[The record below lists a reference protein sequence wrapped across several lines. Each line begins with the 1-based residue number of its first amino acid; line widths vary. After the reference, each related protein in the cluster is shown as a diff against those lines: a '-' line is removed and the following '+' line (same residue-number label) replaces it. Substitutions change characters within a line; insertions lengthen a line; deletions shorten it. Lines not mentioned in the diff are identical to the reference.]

1 MGAAFDPTAG
11 YPSGNPTGYDPGNPS
26 FAGTGRVAVEDTGEI
41 LPFYCVQSRVGTFSG
56 LGYTNTTWAES
67 NVRNTGYVA
76 RIVNSYYPIVPTE
89 PAAAAND
96 NQRGA
101 AVQAAIWFFTD
112 GYIVSTADPVRPL
125 VESIV
130 AATLLVGPL
139 AEPSPPAI
147 AITPASASGAAGA
160 LVGPLT
166 VTATATDGA
175 PTDATLDIPAG
186 VTAYSDAAGTVEVAS
201 GAPVASGTQVW
212 LRGATPGTVSLGAT
226 ATVDVPAGTI
236 YLYDQNTPG
245 QADAQTIM
253 LAQTGNIKADTTA
266 AVELFAAGSLVV
278 DKTIAGAAAGAQGD
292 VVLNVTCT
300 LDGTPVLAQSI
311 ALPAGTPAG
320 TTSTRYDG
328 IPVDSTCTVTEPA
341 TGQTAAV
348 AVATTTTGDVTIAAD
363 TDAVITVT
371 NTYDRLTGALVI
383 DKVIA
388 GAGAGAQ
395 GQVVLDVTCTADGTT
410 VLSQSITVP
419 AHNPAGTTSTRFE
432 GIGAGSLCTVTE
444 PTTGATTAA
453 AVTTT
458 TTGDVTIVAD
468 TTAQITVTNTYDP
481 LRSPSSS
488 GGAGALAV
496 SGPDSPR
503 PLAALA
509 VGLLAAGLAL
519 VGASRRWGIRRW

>member
-1 MGAAFDPTAG
+1 MTGRRLARWGASRCAAVAVFAGLLLALGVAPAPAIIILDPPPVTPVDLPATDLVIATPPNAVGQRLTGFLPPVGATFDPTAG

-67 NVRNTGYVA
+67 NVQNTGYVA
-76 RIVNSYYPIVPTE
+76 RIVNSYYPVVPTE

-130 AATLLVGPL
+130 AATLLAGPL

-201 GAPVASGTQVW
+201 GAPVASGTQIW
-212 LRGATPGTVSLGAT
+212 LRGTTPGTVSLGAT

-236 YLYDQNTPG
+236 YLYDGNTPG
-245 QADAQTIM
+245 QAAAQTIM

-278 DKTIAGAAAGAQGD
+278 DKTIAGAAAGAQGE
-292 VVLNVTCT
+292 VVLDVACT
-300 LDGTPVLAQSI
+300 LDGTPVLGQSI
-311 ALPAGTPAG
+311 TLPAGSPAG
-320 TTSTRYDG
+320 TTSSRYDG
-328 IPVDSTCTVTEPA
+328 IPVGSACTVTEPT
-341 TGQTAAV
+341 TGQTAALGV
-348 AVATTTTGDVTIAAD
+348 VTASTGDVTITAD

-371 NTYDRLTGALVI
+371 NTYD
-383 DKVIA
+383 
-388 GAGAGAQ
+388 
-395 GQVVLDVTCTADGTT
+395 
-410 VLSQSITVP
+410 P
-419 AHNPAGTTSTRFE
+419 ARN
-432 GIGAGSLCTVTE
+432 AGSSD
-444 PTTGATTAA
+444 GA
-453 AVTTT
+453 
-458 TTGDVTIVAD
+458 
-468 TTAQITVTNTYDP
+468 P
-481 LRSPSSS
+481 
-488 GGAGALAV
+488 ALAV
-496 SGPDSPR
+496 TGADFSR

-509 VGLLAAGLAL
+509 VGLLVAGLAL
-519 VGASRRWGIRRW
+519 VGASRRWGTRRG